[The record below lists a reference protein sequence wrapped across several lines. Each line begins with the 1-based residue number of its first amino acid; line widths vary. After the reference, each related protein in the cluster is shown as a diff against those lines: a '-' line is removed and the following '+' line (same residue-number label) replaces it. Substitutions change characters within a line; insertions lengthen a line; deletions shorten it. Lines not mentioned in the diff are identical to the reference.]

1 VTAYHA
7 STRCPMCQAVV
18 IVPKREGLAAR
29 LLRALALASHVRAL
43 HTAKADWR

>member
-1 VTAYHA
+1 MTAYHT
-7 STRCPMCQAVV
+7 STRCPMCQAIV

-43 HTAKADWR
+43 HESKVSWR